1 MHQPAPLWPAVAATF
16 FTGMSFAALKFVF
29 IGEIAMDLDEQHL
42 PALPFVWMDTV
53 LQAAATRGTVREAIS
68 QGMAAVLTLGVL
80 IGYSMNAPMAGALR
94 SKWLFLM
101 SSLGVLA
108 GVVASYWI
116 NPWLVAVYIGVIYG
130 TACAARGKVVPLYA
144 MDGRRSNTLVSG
156 LMNATLVIGLL
167 LGAVFGSLLY
177 DRLQDLEA
185 KRELRRGVLAVVLS
199 LAALASLFIRPREVE
214 AIPFRTGL
222 SSLFATSR
230 SMIRRYWALLIAGG
244 LAWGIG
250 SAASLAAMIFA
261 VDDLHLKFSQAAIMV
276 LFPAVGAI
284 VGNLVSHW
292 MDKRRYVIGAYIA
305 MAAVV
310 ASFPLVTLFPVPW
323 HIPITAGLMVLVGML
338 FAAPTNVLDAK
349 LLANCAAEGDPGR
362 GSTSMS
368 LWHNV
373 FILVIGSGLAIPL
386 FLGWMS
392 AAGQFYFLAGC
403 TLFTAFIT
411 GFTHLAAGGGTVVD
425 ADPVSARMDL
435 KH

>member
-1 MHQPAPLWPAVAATF
+1 
-16 FTGMSFAALKFVF
+16 MSFAALKFVF
-29 IGEIAMDLDEQHL
+29 IGEIAIDFDPQHP
-42 PALPFVWMDTV
+42 PALPFVWMQEV
-53 LQAAATRGTVREAIS
+53 LAAAIQKETVREAIS

-80 IGYSMNAPMAGALR
+80 LGYCINAPMAGALR

-101 SSLGVLA
+101 SALGVLA
-108 GVVASYWI
+108 GVVASYWL

-144 MDGRRSNTLVSG
+144 MDGKRSNTLVSG
-156 LMNATLVIGLL
+156 LINATLVIGLL

-177 DRLQDLEA
+177 DQLQHLEF
-185 KRELRRGVLAVVLS
+185 KREIRRLVLVGTLLLGAGS
-199 LAALASLFIRPREVE
+199 SLFICPREAE
-214 AIPFRTGL
+214 AIPFRIGL
-222 SSLFATSR
+222 GNLLSTSR
-230 SMIRRYWALLIAGG
+230 VMIRRYWALLIVGG

-250 SAASLAAMIFA
+250 SAASLAGMIFA
-261 VDDLHLKFSQAAIMV
+261 IDDLHLKFSQAAVMV

-284 VGNLVSHW
+284 IGNLVSHW

-305 MAAVV
+305 MAGAV
-310 ASFPLVTLFPVPW
+310 ASFPLVLMLPENLHTPA
-323 HIPITAGLMVLVGML
+323 TACLMIVVGLL
-338 FAAPTNVLDAK
+338 FAAPTNVIDAK

-403 TLFTAFIT
+403 TLLTAFLTI
-411 GFTHLAAGGGTVVD
+411 FTRLSASGGTVVD
-425 ADPVSARMDL
+425 AAPISTRVPAKR
-435 KH
+435 